1 MMSTGAQSR
10 TPLCLRPG
18 PADAGKRRIVGPFW
32 GGAGARPAGDGDAR
46 GRGPGGRSPRSGTL
60 RLLALAALT
69 ASCAIPRWPVQGD
82 VISPF
87 GLRFRGLSPDYHEGV
102 DVRAPEGTPVRA
114 RKPGVVERA
123 GRYGNLGLA
132 VYLDHGG
139 GLVTIYG
146 HLSRLSVERGQRVE
160 HMQIVGAVGQTGNA
174 TTPHLHFEVLRN
186 GRAVDP
192 VPLLGGL
199 P

>member
-1 MMSTGAQSR
+1 M
-10 TPLCLRPG
+10 
-18 PADAGKRRIVGPFW
+18 
-32 GGAGARPAGDGDAR
+32 
-46 GRGPGGRSPRSGTL
+46 
-60 RLLALAALT
+60 LT
-69 ASCAIPRWPVQGD
+69 AATLPTACALPRWPVQGE

-102 DVRAPEGTPVRA
+102 DVAAPAGTPVLA
-114 RKPGVVERA
+114 MKPGTVARA
-123 GRYGNLGLA
+123 GRFRGLGLA

-146 HLSRLSVERGQRVE
+146 HLSSIAVRQGERVE
-160 HMQIVGAVGQTGNA
+160 HRAVLGAVGQTGNA

>member
-1 MMSTGAQSR
+1 MMSTGPPSR
-10 TPLCLRPG
+10 TPPSANP
-18 PADAGKRRIVGPFW
+18 PA
-32 GGAGARPAGDGDAR
+32 
-46 GRGPGGRSPRSGTL
+46 SPRSGPAAGGPL
-60 RLLALAALT
+60 RSSAPRPRARRAWTLLAVAAALPG
-69 ASCAIPRWPVQGD
+69 ACSIPRWPVEGE

-102 DVRAPEGTPVRA
+102 DVSAPAGTPVRA
-114 RKPGVVERA
+114 MRPGTVARA
-123 GRYGNLGLA
+123 GRFRGLGLA
-132 VYLDHGG
+132 VYLDHGN

-146 HLSRLSVERGQRVE
+146 HLSGISVEAGERVE
-160 HMQIVGAVGQTGNA
+160 HRQVIGAVGQTGNA
-174 TTPHLHFEVLRN
+174 TSPHLHFEVLRN